1 MKKKRYII
9 KKVKLRIIKKWK
21 SINDGIILRKI
32 KQCFRLS
39 LSFVKALL
47 EIFIPKK
54 YDDTYVSLTPIKDA
68 DKDGIYCNA
77 LKFALDNGEI
87 KNIAIAGNY
96 GSGKSSVI
104 KTFFEKIENK
114 KYNPIYVSLAAFNKN
129 DYLEESD
136 KSNGNDGKDSNKIKE
151 NQNRNEFY
159 HTLEKSILQQLIY
172 QANERDVPLS
182 RFRRINKHSKLL
194 LNIETIAA
202 IAGAIFLISIL
213 FPNIIPKIQNNYIN
227 IVKQIPKE
235 IVNFLAS
242 IFLILVYLIVYK
254 ILFLITTKVNISR
267 FKIKDA
273 EVEIDDKPESIFNKY
288 LDEIIYFF
296 QAAEHSVVVIEDL
309 DRYEG
314 NASFI
319 FQKLRELNILI
330 NSSNQVKYEVD
341 FIFAIRDDFF
351 ENYEERTKFFDYII
365 PIIPISSNGNSNEI
379 MWKRLEYLRETEKI
393 SYKFDK
399 NFINDISIMIEDKRL
414 IDSIINEFIIYKNKF
429 NNEHMDDKQL
439 FSIIMYK
446 NICPKSYAN
455 LQKDNGNI
463 VEIFKNKKIKLNK
476 IIEELEDKKNQL
488 INKKDEI
495 KKESLKNIKE
505 LKFALISSIYNFDQ
519 YTNYER
525 KFELD
530 NRTISI
536 NEFINLDIEKI
547 SNSTI
552 SFKTEMY
559 SYIHLDEEGV
569 FRLFGNKS
577 IFINRWKNIEK
588 GKEVKLEELQNAI
601 EEIDLKIRNIE
612 KLTIKQL
619 ISQYGTEDIYGKNT
633 KSIEKFLIT
642 KGYIT
647 EEYKDYIT
655 LFVPGNLSK
664 EDNEFFFAVKT
675 GETLPYDYKLNNIK
689 NIMKKLNESDFEEIS
704 ILNFELLNYLVTN
717 NNFDKV
723 LKIIQLLDTS
733 SEDTL
738 QFIDGFVE
746 RYTSSNSFINVLI
759 ENSTVLWRKIYKK
772 IGNNQYIDKWIMRFL
787 ENEKSLK
794 YVDEEFI
801 EYINKH
807 KYIDKY
813 VKSNQI
819 EIIINS
825 FKKCNIRLSNIQQI
839 NNADFLRQVCINKLY
854 ELNTTMLK
862 LFLELNGNDIRE
874 FEEKNLTII
883 MNFGNEIKEFVLEN
897 FEEYFNL
904 CYSLNKSNED
914 EKDSIVEILNNQ
926 DINIDI
932 KKQIIR
938 NERFDEYN
946 IKDLDKELI
955 NTLIDEDKIKVDY
968 NNILEIIV
976 RENELKTN
984 LINYISKHINEY
996 SKQNINECE
1005 SGYDREIID
1014 LFIRRFIFCNEV
1026 TFDDFKILVKTFN
1039 KKLNKMEEIEGQ
1051 KLEYLID
1058 NEIIEFNLENY
1069 DFIRNKEL
1077 KKLLN
1082 FIINNIEQ
1090 FVQNINEYNIS
1101 EIQDELLVNKEL
1113 DKEYKNKIVE
1123 NVEIAELDNNTII
1136 QLVFD
1141 GILVLEDESI
1151 IERILEDSEV
1161 LIKDKVDILKMVLK
1175 NIDDVQKGTEYIHL
1189 IGNGYEDINTNKNA
1203 CNISLDKID
1212 IELCNILK
1220 AKGYVSSYK
1229 KGKKHNVVLYNKV
1242 NRI

>member
-9 KKVKLRIIKKWK
+9 KKLKLGIRKKWK

-54 YDDTYVSLTPIKDA
+54 YDNTYASLTPIKDA
-68 DKDGIYCNA
+68 DKDEIYCNA
-77 LKFALDNGEI
+77 LKFALENEEI

-136 KSNGNDGKDSNKIKE
+136 KSNGNDSNNIKE

-172 QANERDVPLS
+172 QANEREVPLS

-194 LNIETIAA
+194 LNIETIAV
-202 IAGAIFLISIL
+202 IAVAIFLIFIL

-227 IVKQIPKE
+227 IVKQIPKR
-235 IVNFLAS
+235 IVNSLAS
-242 IFLILVYLIVYK
+242 IFLISVYFIVYK
-254 ILFLITTKVNISR
+254 IIFLITKKVNISKL
-267 FKIKDA
+267 KIKDA
-273 EVEIDDKPESIFNKY
+273 EVEINDKPESIFNKY

-296 QAAEHSVVVIEDL
+296 QATEHSVVIIEDL

-319 FQKLRELNILI
+319 FQKLRELNTLI

-414 IDSIINEFIIYKNKF
+414 IDSIINEFIIYKNKLKI
-429 NNEHMDDKQL
+429 EHMDDKQL

-455 LQKDNGNI
+455 LQKDKGNI
-463 VEIFKNKKIKLNK
+463 VEIFKNKQIKLNE
-476 IIEELEDKKNQL
+476 IIEELENKKSELN
-488 INKKDEI
+488 NKKDEI
-495 KKESLKNIKE
+495 KKECLKSIKE
-505 LKFALISSIYNFDQ
+505 LKFALISSIYDFDQ

-525 KFELD
+525 RFGL
-530 NRTISI
+530 NSSTISI
-536 NEFINLDIEKI
+536 NDFINLDIETI
-547 SNSTI
+547 YNSTI
-552 SFKTEMY
+552 SFKIERHMP
-559 SYIHLDEEGV
+559 LDENEV

-577 IFINRWKNIEK
+577 IFINRWKDIEK
-588 GKEVKLEELQNAI
+588 GKDLKLEELQNEI
-601 EEIDLKIRNIE
+601 EEIDSKIRNIK

-619 ISQYGTEDIYGKNT
+619 ISQYGTENIYNENT
-633 KSIEKFLIT
+633 EPIEKFLIT

-655 LFVPGNLSK
+655 LFVSGNLSK

-675 GETLPYDYKLNNIK
+675 GEILPYDYKLNNIK
-689 NIMKKLNESDFEEIS
+689 NIMKKLNESDFEENS
-704 ILNFELLNYLVTN
+704 ILNFDLLNYLITN

-723 LKIIQLLDTS
+723 LKIVQVLDNS

-738 QFIDGFVE
+738 QFIDGFIE
-746 RYTSSNSFINVLI
+746 RYTSSNSFINILI
-759 ENSTVLWRKIYKK
+759 ENSTVLWKKIYKK
-772 IGNNQYIDKWIMRFL
+772 IGNNRYIDKWIMRFL

-807 KYIDKY
+807 KDIDKY

-825 FKKCNIRLSNIQQI
+825 LKKCNIRLSNIQQI
-839 NNADFLRQVCINKLY
+839 NNADFLRQVSINKLY

-862 LFLELNGNDIRE
+862 LFLELNGNDISE

-883 MNFGNEIKEFVLEN
+883 MNCENEIKEFVLEN

-926 DINIDI
+926 AINIDI

-968 NNILEIIV
+968 NNILEIMV

-1005 SGYDREIID
+1005 NGYDREIID

-1123 NVEIAELDNNTII
+1123 NIDIAELDNNTII
-1136 QLVFD
+1136 QLVFE
-1141 GILVLEDESI
+1141 GILVIEDESI
-1151 IERILEDSEV
+1151 IERILEDREV

-1203 CNISLDKID
+1203 CNINLDKID

-1220 AKGYVSSYK
+1220 AKGYISSYK

>member
-9 KKVKLRIIKKWK
+9 KKVKLGIIKKWK
-21 SINDGIILRKI
+21 SINDGIILKKI

-77 LKFALDNGEI
+77 LKFALENGEI

-129 DYLEESD
+129 DYLEKSD
-136 KSNGNDGKDSNKIKE
+136 KPNGKDSNKIKE

-182 RFRRINKHSKLL
+182 RFKRINKHSKLL
-194 LNIETIAA
+194 LNIGTIAV
-202 IAGAIFLISIL
+202 IAGAIFLILIL

-227 IVKQIPKE
+227 LAKQIPKR

-296 QAAEHSVVVIEDL
+296 QATEHSVVVIEDL

-319 FQKLRELNILI
+319 FQKLRELNTLI

-379 MWKRLEYLRETEKI
+379 MWKRLKHLQDSEKI
-393 SYKFDK
+393 SYRFDK
-399 NFINDISIMIEDKRL
+399 NFIDDISIMIEDKRL

-446 NICPKSYAN
+446 NICPKSYVK
-455 LQKDNGNI
+455 LQIDNGNI
-463 VEIFKNKKIKLNK
+463 VEIFKNKQIKLNK
-476 IIEELEDKKNQL
+476 IIEELEDKKNEL
-488 INKKDEI
+488 SNKKEEV
-495 KKESLKNIKE
+495 KKESLKSIKE

-552 SFKTEMY
+552 SFKTERY
-559 SYIHLDEEGV
+559 SYIHLGEDGV

-577 IFINRWKNIEK
+577 IFINRWKDIEK
-588 GKEVKLEELQNAI
+588 GKDLKLEELQNEI
-601 EEIDLKIRNIE
+601 EEIDSKIRNIK

-647 EEYKDYIT
+647 EEYKNYIT

-675 GETLPYDYKLNNIK
+675 GEILPYDYKLNNIK

-704 ILNFELLNYLVTN
+704 ILNFDLLNYLVTN

-723 LKIIQLLDTS
+723 LKIIQLLDTP

-738 QFIDGFVE
+738 QFIDVFIE

-807 KYIDKY
+807 KDIDKY
-813 VKSNQI
+813 AKSNQI
-819 EIIINS
+819 EIIIDS

-839 NNADFLRQVCINKLY
+839 NNSDFLRQVCINKLY

-862 LFLELNGNDIRE
+862 LFLELNGNDISE

-883 MNFGNEIKEFVLEN
+883 MNCGNEIKEFVLEN

-914 EKDSIVEILNNQ
+914 EKDSIVEILKNQ

-955 NTLIDEDKIKVDY
+955 DTLIDEDKIKVDY
-968 NNILEIIV
+968 NNILEIMV

-996 SKQNINECE
+996 SNQNINECE
-1005 SGYDREIID
+1005 SGYNREIID

-1069 DFIRNKEL
+1069 DFIRNREL

-1123 NVEIAELDNNTII
+1123 NIDIEELDNNTII

-1161 LIKDKVDILKMVLK
+1161 LIKDKVDIIKMVLK
-1175 NIDDVQKGTEYIHL
+1175 NIDDGKKGTEYIHL
-1189 IGNGYEDINTNKNA
+1189 IGNGYEDINTSKNA
-1203 CNISLDKID
+1203 CNINLDKID

-1220 AKGYVSSYK
+1220 AKGYISSYK

>member
-1 MKKKRYII
+1 MKKKKYII
-9 KKVKLRIIKKWK
+9 KKLKLKIRKKLK
-21 SINDGIILRKI
+21 SIYDGIIFRKI

-39 LSFVKALL
+39 LSFVNALL
-47 EIFIPKK
+47 EIFIPQK
-54 YDDTYVSLTPIKDA
+54 YDDTYASLTPTKDA
-68 DKDGIYCNA
+68 DKDEIYCNA
-77 LKFALDNGEI
+77 LKFALENEEI

-129 DYLEESD
+129 DYLEKSD
-136 KSNGNDGKDSNKIKE
+136 ISDEKDSNKIKE
-151 NQNRNEFY
+151 NQNKNEFY

-172 QANERDVPLS
+172 QANVRDVPLS

-194 LNIETIAA
+194 LNVGTIAT
-202 IAGAIFLISIL
+202 IAGAIFLTLIL
-213 FPNIIPKIQNNYIN
+213 FPNIISKIQNNYIN
-227 IVKQIPKE
+227 LAKQIPKE
-235 IVNFLAS
+235 IVNVLAC

-254 ILFLITTKVNISR
+254 LLFLIKTKINISK

-296 QAAEHSVVVIEDL
+296 QATEHSVVVIEDL

-319 FQKLRELNILI
+319 FQKLRELNTLI

-379 MWKRLEYLRETEKI
+379 MWKRLEYLRATEKI

-414 IDSIINEFIIYKNKF
+414 IDSIINEFIIYKNKLKI
-429 NNEHMDDKQL
+429 EHMDDKQL

-463 VEIFKNKKIKLNK
+463 VEIFKNKQIKLNK
-476 IIEELEDKKNQL
+476 VIEKLENKKNEL
-488 INKKDEI
+488 NNKKDEI
-495 KKESLKNIKE
+495 KKECLRSIKE
-505 LKFALISSIYNFDQ
+505 LKFALIFSIYDFDQ
-519 YTNYER
+519 YLGYER
-525 KFELD
+525 VFKFD

-536 NEFINLDIEKI
+536 NQFINSDIEMV
-547 SNSTI
+547 SNATI
-552 SFKTEMY
+552 SFKIERY
-559 SYIHLDEEGV
+559 NYIHLDEDEV

-588 GKEVKLEELQNAI
+588 GKEVKLEELQNEI
-601 EEIDLKIRNIE
+601 EEIDSKIRNIK

-619 ISQYGTEDIYGKNT
+619 ISQYGTEGIYNENT
-633 KSIEKFLIT
+633 EPIEKFLIT

-655 LFVPGNLSK
+655 LFVSGNLSK

-675 GETLPYDYKLNNIK
+675 GEILPYDYKLDNIK

-704 ILNFELLNYLVTN
+704 ILNFDLLNYLVTN
-717 NNFDKV
+717 NNFDKI
-723 LKIIQLLDTS
+723 LKIVQLLDNS
-733 SEDTL
+733 SEETL
-738 QFIDGFVE
+738 QFIDGFLE

-759 ENSTVLWRKIYKK
+759 ENSTMLWKKIYKK
-772 IGNNQYIDKWIMRFL
+772 IGNNQYIDKWIMRFV

-807 KYIDKY
+807 KDIDKY

-839 NNADFLRQVCINKLY
+839 NNADFLKQVSINKLY

-862 LFLELNGNDIRE
+862 LFLELNGNDISE

-883 MNFGNEIKEFVLEN
+883 MNCGNEIKEFVLEN

-904 CYSLNKSNED
+904 CYSLNKSNDD
-914 EKDSIVEILNNQ
+914 EKDSIVEILKAQ
-926 DINIDI
+926 DINIEI
-932 KKQIIR
+932 KKQIIK

-946 IKDLDKELI
+946 IKELDKELI

-968 NNILEIIV
+968 SNILEIMV
-976 RENELKTN
+976 RENELKTS

-996 SKQNINECE
+996 SNQNINECE
-1005 SGYDREIID
+1005 SEYDREIID
-1014 LFIRRFIFCNEV
+1014 LFIGRFIFCNEV

-1039 KKLNKMEEIEGQ
+1039 KKLNKLEEIEGQ

-1069 DFIRNKEL
+1069 DFIRNKKS

-1082 FIINNIEQ
+1082 FVINNIEQ
-1090 FVQNINEYNIS
+1090 LVQNINEYNIL
-1101 EIQDELLVNKEL
+1101 EIQDELLVHKKLN
-1113 DKEYKNKIVE
+1113 KEYKNKIIE
-1123 NVEIAELDNNTII
+1123 NVDVAELDNNTII
-1136 QLVFD
+1136 QLVFE
-1141 GILVLEDESI
+1141 GIVVLEDESI
-1151 IERILEDSEV
+1151 IERILEDSEI
-1161 LIKDKVDILKMVLK
+1161 LIKDKVHILKIVLK
-1175 NIDDVQKGTEYIHL
+1175 NIDDGQKGTEYIHL
-1189 IGNGYEDINTNKNA
+1189 IGNGYEDINTSKNA
-1203 CNISLDKID
+1203 CNINLDKID

-1220 AKGYVSSYK
+1220 AKGYISSYK
-1229 KGKKHNVVLYNKV
+1229 NGKKHNAVLYNKV